1 MQIRVCLNDCC
12 MQFDLQT
19 KKQFYLFFRS
29 LILSY
34 VYIFCYINVEDTKTK
49 PRIIIFYTVTFIE
62 NVLLVVLWTLS
73 VKASLDFEKS
83 ERQTVIISVVV
94 LFVTGICFMLLYY
107 QLFHVSKLGTG
118 NGNPD
123 QIPNGLNC
131 RSSLVPNDKSHTTG
145 NCNQVWLSGSFLY
158 LYIALFIFQRF
169 SLNKRA
175 KRKKGRK
182 LKQNLAKKPSFHEFA
197 PKCWLRVLFPE
208 KTHFQ

>member
-19 KKQFYLFFRS
+19 KKQFHLFFRS

-158 LYIALFIFQRF
+158 LHIAH
-169 SLNKRA
+169 A
-175 KRKKGRK
+175 VH
-182 LKQNLAKKPSFHEFA
+182 A
-197 PKCWLRVLFPE
+197 
-208 KTHFQ
+208 